1 MSDIELLIDELEESM
16 VKCENFL
23 KSEFAKIR
31 TGKASPALVQD
42 IVVDY
47 YGTPTKI
54 KELASITVPEAR
66 TLQIQPWDQSAVQA
80 VEKAILKSDIG
91 ISPVSDGRILRLPMP
106 DLDQQ
111 RRKDL
116 VKQAKAK
123 TEDTKVKLRNVR
135 RDGNEATKKA
145 QKNSEISED
154 IMKDMLDDIQKLT
167 DKYIKKLDSLLSEK
181 EKDIMTI

>member
-1 MSDIELLIDELEESM
+1 MSDIELLMDELEESM
-16 VKCENFL
+16 LKVQQFL

-31 TGKASPALVQD
+31 TGKASPALVENMM
-42 IVVDY
+42 IDY
-47 YGTPTKI
+47 YGTPTRL
-54 KELASITVPEAR
+54 KELASITVPESR

-91 ISPVSDGRILRLPMP
+91 ISPVSDGKILRLPMP

-116 VKQAKAK
+116 AKQAKTR
-123 TEDTKVKLRNVR
+123 TEECKVKIRNVR
-135 RDGNEATKKA
+135 RDGNETVKKA
-145 QKNSEISED
+145 LKNSDISED
-154 IMKDMLDDIQKLT
+154 IAKDMTADIQVLT
-167 DKYIKKLDSLLSEK
+167 DKFIKILDADRDAK

>member
-1 MSDIELLIDELEESM
+1 MSDIELLIVELEESM
-16 VKCENFL
+16 TKCENFL

-47 YGTPTKI
+47 YGTPTRI

-116 VKQAKAK
+116 AKQAKAK

-135 RDGNEATKKA
+135 RDGNDTTKKA

-167 DKYIKKLDSLLSEK
+167 DNYIKKLDSLLAEK